1 MPDTRRTRSP
11 ALAVGGDF
19 WLAGPDGAAGA
30 GRIALLRAI
39 DTHGSISAAAREM
52 GMSYKAAWDAVD
64 TMNNLAGQPLVI
76 RETGGKGGGG
86 TRLTEQGHRIVA
98 SYELIAQA
106 HRRFVED
113 ATQALNGAGD
123 QLQLLRRLSMK
134 TSARNQFHGKVTAI
148 HRGAVNDE
156 IELALPGDSTLYATI
171 THESTSE
178 LALAPGS
185 DVIALVKAPWVVLAC
200 GDKVRVSARN
210 RLQGNVARVT
220 RGAVNAEVALALP
233 GGGTLVAIVT
243 NDAVD
248 ELALVEGAT
257 VTALINASHVI
268 LAVPA

>member
-1 MPDTRRTRSP
+1 MGNARR
-11 ALAVGGDF
+11 LEVGGDV
-19 WLAGPDGAAGA
+19 WLAGGGGAAGA

-39 DTHGSISAAAREM
+39 EAHGSISAAARET

-64 TMNNLAGQPLVI
+64 TMNNLAGKPLVI

-86 TRLTEQGHRIVA
+86 TRLTDQGRQIVA
-98 SYELIAQA
+98 AYELIGQA
-106 HRRFVED
+106 HERFVED
-113 ATQALNGAGD
+113 ATRALNGSGD
-123 QLQLLRRLSMK
+123 QLQLLGRLAMK

-156 IELALPGDSTLYATI
+156 IELSVAGGVAMYATI

-185 DVIALVKAPWVVLAC
+185 DVVALVKAPWVVLAT
-200 GDKVRVSARN
+200 GDDIRVSARN
-210 RLQGNVARVT
+210 QLRGTVARVT
-220 RGAVNAEVALALP
+220 RGAVNSEVSLALP

-243 NDAVD
+243 NDAIG
-248 ELALVEGAT
+248 ELGLVAGAPATALVA
-257 VTALINASHVI
+257 ASHVI